1 MPLSSIPKRVLK
13 KAPPQGKNVYSA
25 QKITTE
31 MTKPEVV

>member
-13 KAPPQGKNVYSA
+13 KAPQGKNVYSA